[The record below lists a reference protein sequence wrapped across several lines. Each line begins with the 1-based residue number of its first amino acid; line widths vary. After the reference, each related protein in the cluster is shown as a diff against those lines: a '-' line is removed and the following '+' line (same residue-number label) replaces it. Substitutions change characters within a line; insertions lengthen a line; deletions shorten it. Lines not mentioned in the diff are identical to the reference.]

1 MNEWKK
7 SEQIV
12 HKLKIKSNTA
22 YIVSRRFSPHAHKVT
37 VRARTEK
44 VSPKLDGGGAHIWH
58 WKNQTLNKK
67 KGTRRAAC
75 HSFPFTFGRSIGKKN
90 NPLPLSLS
98 LCQCRASLSL
108 CTRADDQRTHET

>member
-44 VSPKLDGGGAHIWH
+44 VSPKLDGIEKIKPW
-58 WKNQTLNKK
+58 LKK
-67 KGTRRAAC
+67 KGTRRSM
-75 HSFPFTFGRSIGKKN
+75 SFISVYVW
-90 NPLPLSLS
+90 SS
-98 LCQCRASLSL
+98 
-108 CTRADDQRTHET
+108 HW